1 MLYLVRHAHSDW
13 TPDEMRPLSA
23 SGRAAA
29 ERVAD
34 VLAPMGVVSIH
45 SSDFARAV
53 ETVRPLADRLGLTIE
68 THPELRERQ
77 LSAGEVADF
86 KEAVKATWDDFAFR
100 HPGGESSAAAQ
111 ARVGRAVRRIAA
123 SAPGGNVAIASH
135 GNAIALFLH
144 TLDPQ
149 RVDYGFWD
157 AMTFPDI
164 HAVDTPAGAGWTF
177 RRIWPGG

>member
-1 MLYLVRHAHSDW
+1 MIYLVRHAHADW
-13 TPDEMRPLSA
+13 SLDEMRPLSA
-23 SGRAAA
+23 AGRLAA

-45 SSDFARAV
+45 SSDYTRAV
-53 ETVRPLADRLGLTIE
+53 ETVRPLADRLGLAIE

-77 LSAGEVADF
+77 LCAGELADF
-86 KEAVKATWDDFAFR
+86 KAAVKATWDDFTFR

-111 ARVGRAVRRIAA
+111 ARVGRAIRRIAA

-144 TLDPQ
+144 TLAPE
-149 RVDYGFWD
+149 RVDYEFWD
-157 AMTFPDI
+157 ALSKPDI
-164 HAVDTPAGAGWTF
+164 HAIDTPPGGGWTF
-177 RRIWPGG
+177 RRVWPGD